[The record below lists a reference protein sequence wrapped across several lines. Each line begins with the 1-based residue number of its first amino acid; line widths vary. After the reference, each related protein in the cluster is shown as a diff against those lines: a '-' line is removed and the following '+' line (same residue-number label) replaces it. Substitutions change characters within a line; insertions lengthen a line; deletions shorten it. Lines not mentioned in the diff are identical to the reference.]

1 MSKLKRNLLIATLA
15 TIILCTLALIAI
27 VTHVGSISDP
37 YMNEQIINKNT
48 FEGQWPFAVND
59 VVIRCDDIEGESL
72 VSLITPTG
80 ITYSLNAITDLP
92 LSNKDSKWQP
102 LSPQSDIWINMTTV
116 VLDANNAKNI
126 KVPMSDIITAGLT
139 LCDIK

>member
-102 LSPQSDIWINMTTV
+102 LSPQSDIWLNMTTV